1 MCPRWAPGL
10 LSADTGPLDTPVNK
24 HVFQGWRS
32 SMAQSVFEQTVLA
45 CRKALLPVVV
55 FSAFI
60 NILMLTVPFYM
71 LQVFDRVLT
80 SRSEETLLFLT
91 FIAIGAIL
99 TLSGLEAVRSR
110 LFVRVSVWLNAQLS
124 GDILKN
130 SISNSLGGAGS
141 SNARGLR
148 DLETLRSF
156 ATGAGVF
163 PLLDAPWAPLF
174 LGVMFLLHP
183 IIGWIATIGALI
195 LFGMALLNERAT
207 RPILDQAAGASN
219 KSVQRAEAA
228 VRNADV
234 IEAMGMA
241 PNLVQRWNTD
251 NAEAIRLQALAS
263 DRAGTISSTVK
274 FLRFGIQLLVMG
286 VGAYLA
292 ISQEMSPGAMIA
304 GSIIMGRAL
313 APVEQAIG
321 TWKGLVGARAAYS
334 RIKDLLADTAASA
347 VASMPLPRPEG
358 RLVATRATYHLPKHS
373 EAILKGIS
381 FELEPGEAL
390 GLVGPSAAGK
400 TTLARLI
407 VGSLAPTTG
416 AVRLD
421 SANLSDWDSADRGQY
436 IGYLPQDIELFDG
449 TVQENIARMAE
460 APAEAVIEAAQLAGV
475 HEMILHL
482 PDGYDTQIGEGGA
495 VLSGGQ
501 RQRIALARAVFG
513 DPRLVLLDEPNSNLD
528 REGDMALRKAII
540 NLRERGITL
549 VVIAHR
555 PNVLEQVDKVL
566 VLREGQVEMFGPKD
580 EVVAKLMGQGPANP
594 SQQALPEGQEGSGPA
609 AVEHAAAGSPTGLEA
624 GPGSARPRRQ
634 LHASVD
640 HPSSGDAQF
649 GSSGN
654 EGGGGT
660 DAATL
665 TRNDVENEVQPD
677 VGPRAAGLKNLRK
690 S

>member
-1 MCPRWAPGL
+1 
-10 LSADTGPLDTPVNK
+10 
-24 HVFQGWRS
+24 
-32 SMAQSVFEQTVLA
+32 MAQSVFEQTVLT
-45 CRKALLPVVV
+45 CRKALFPVVV

-60 NILMLTVPFYM
+60 NLLMLTVPFYM

-99 TLSGLEAVRSR
+99 TLSALEAVRSR
-110 LFVRVSVWLNAQLS
+110 LFVRVSVWLNARLS

-130 SISNSLGGAGS
+130 SISNALGAAGS

-148 DLETLRSF
+148 DLETVRSF
-156 ATGAGVF
+156 ATGAGIF

-183 IIGWIATIGALI
+183 MIGWIATIGAAI

-241 PNLVQRWNTD
+241 PNLVQRWNND

-263 DRAGTISSTVK
+263 DRAGTISSAVK

-321 TWKGLVGARAAYS
+321 TWKGLVGARAAYF
-334 RIKDLLADTAASA
+334 RIKELLAGTTAD
-347 VASMPLPRPEG
+347 VANMPLPRPDG

-373 EAILKGIS
+373 EAILKGVS

-449 TVQENIARMAE
+449 TVQENIARMAD
-460 APAEAVIEAAQLAGV
+460 APSEAVIEAAQLAGV

-501 RQRIALARAVFG
+501 RQRIALARAMFG

-528 REGDMALRKAII
+528 REGDTALRKAII
-540 NLRERGITL
+540 NLRERGVTL

-580 EVVAKLMGQGPANP
+580 EVVAKLMGQSPAKP
-594 SQQALPEGQEGSGPA
+594 PQQALPEGQEGSKPV
-609 AVEHAAAGSPTGLEA
+609 AVGHAAAASPQGPAT
-624 GPGSARPRRQ
+624 GPGNARLRRQ
-634 LHASVD
+634 LRASVD
-640 HPSSGDAQF
+640 HPSSGDAQI
-649 GSSGN
+649 GSSGS
-654 EGGGGT
+654 EGGGTAGV
-660 DAATL
+660 TL
-665 TRNDVENEVQPD
+665 TRNDTENEVQPD
-677 VGPRAAGLKNLRK
+677 VGPRAAGLKTLRK

>member
-1 MCPRWAPGL
+1 
-10 LSADTGPLDTPVNK
+10 
-24 HVFQGWRS
+24 
-32 SMAQSVFEQTVLA
+32 MAQSVFEQTIRA
-45 CRKALLPVVV
+45 CRKALLPVVT

-60 NILMLTVPFYM
+60 NILMLTVPLYM

-80 SRSEETLLFLT
+80 SQSEETLLFLT
-91 FIAIGAIL
+91 FIAVGAIL

-110 LFVRVSVWLNAQLS
+110 LFVRVSVWLNARLS

-130 SISNSLGGAGS
+130 SISNALGTAGKGG
-141 SNARGLR
+141 ARGLR
-148 DLETLRSF
+148 DLETVRSF
-156 ATGAGVF
+156 ATGPGIF
-163 PLLDAPWAPLF
+163 PLLDAPWAPIF

-183 IIGWIATIGALI
+183 IIGWIATIGAAV
-195 LFGMALLNERAT
+195 LFGMALVNEYAT
-207 RPILDQAAGASN
+207 RPLLDQAAGASN

-241 PNLVQRWNTD
+241 PNLVKRWNTD
-251 NAEAIRLQALAS
+251 NADAIRLQAMAS

-321 TWKGLVGARAAYS
+321 TWKGLIAARAAYQ
-334 RIKDLLADTAASA
+334 RIKILLDGAEVETAG
-347 VASMPLPRPEG
+347 MPLPRPQG
-358 RLVATRATYHLPKHS
+358 RLTAVNATYHLPNHP
-373 EAILKGIS
+373 EPILKGIS

-407 VGSLAPTTG
+407 VGSLAPTMG
-416 AVRLD
+416 AMRLD
-421 SANLSDWDSADRGQY
+421 SASLAEWASADRGQY
-436 IGYLPQDIELFDG
+436 VGYLPQDVELFDG
-449 TVQENIARMAE
+449 TVQENIARMGE
-460 APAEAVIEAAQLAGV
+460 APSQAVIEAAQLAGV

-501 RQRIALARAVFG
+501 RQRIALARAMFG
-513 DPRLVLLDEPNSNLD
+513 DPMLVVLDEPNSNLD
-528 REGDMALRKAII
+528 REGDAALRKAII
-540 NLRERGITL
+540 SLRERGATL

-555 PNVLEQVDKVL
+555 PNILEQVDKVL
-566 VLREGQVEMFGPKD
+566 VLRDGQVDMFGPKD
-580 EVVAKLMGQGPANP
+580 EVVAKLMGQTPSKPAQP
-594 SQQALPEGQEGSGPA
+594 AISETHGTSAPA
-609 AVEHAAAGSPTGLEA
+609 AVGHEPANSQS
-624 GPGSARPRRQ
+624 GPESDAPAESTKSRRRLNAR
-634 LHASVD
+634 VD
-640 HPSSGDAQF
+640 HPSSAAQYGGSAVRDGDVDVATRSIPAGT
-649 GSSGN
+649 GS
-654 EGGGGT
+654 EI
-660 DAATL
+660 DMK
-665 TRNDVENEVQPD
+665 PD
-677 VGPRAAGLKNLRK
+677 QGPRTAGLKELTK
-690 S
+690 G

>member
-1 MCPRWAPGL
+1 
-10 LSADTGPLDTPVNK
+10 
-24 HVFQGWRS
+24 
-32 SMAQSVFEQTVLA
+32 MAQSVFEQTVLT
-45 CRKALLPVVV
+45 CRKALFPVVV

-60 NILMLTVPFYM
+60 NLLMLTVPFYM

-99 TLSGLEAVRSR
+99 TLSALEAVRSR
-110 LFVRVSVWLNAQLS
+110 LFVRVSVWLNARLS

-130 SISNSLGGAGS
+130 SISNALGAAGS

-148 DLETLRSF
+148 DLETVRSF

-183 IIGWIATIGALI
+183 LIGWIATIGAAI

-241 PNLVQRWNTD
+241 PNLVQRWNND
-251 NAEAIRLQALAS
+251 NADAIRLQALAS
-263 DRAGTISSTVK
+263 DRAGTISSAVK

-321 TWKGLVGARAAYS
+321 TWKGLVGARAAYF
-334 RIKDLLADTAASA
+334 RIKELLAGTTAD
-347 VASMPLPRPEG
+347 VASMPLPRPDG

-373 EAILKGIS
+373 EAILKGVS

-449 TVQENIARMAE
+449 TVQENIARMAD
-460 APAEAVIEAAQLAGV
+460 APSDADRKSVL
-475 HEMILHL
+475 
-482 PDGYDTQIGEGGA
+482 DGLVAFNRSVLGEQDVAPVPLA
-495 VLSGGQ
+495 VLW
-501 RQRIALARAVFG
+501 RDTA
-513 DPRLVLLDEPNSNLD
+513 
-528 REGDMALRKAII
+528 
-540 NLRERGITL
+540 
-549 VVIAHR
+549 
-555 PNVLEQVDKVL
+555 
-566 VLREGQVEMFGPKD
+566 
-580 EVVAKLMGQGPANP
+580 
-594 SQQALPEGQEGSGPA
+594 
-609 AVEHAAAGSPTGLEA
+609 
-624 GPGSARPRRQ
+624 
-634 LHASVD
+634 
-640 HPSSGDAQF
+640 
-649 GSSGN
+649 
-654 EGGGGT
+654 
-660 DAATL
+660 
-665 TRNDVENEVQPD
+665 
-677 VGPRAAGLKNLRK
+677 
-690 S
+690 